1 MTEFLHQLDERE
13 GTEDYFFKFLDG
25 FEKQRIKIKHL
36 SRLSDIQFEA
46 CGIITIGDIETIK
59 EAAQKYK

>member
-25 FEKQRIKIKHL
+25 FEKQRIKVKHL
-36 SRLSDIQFEA
+36 SKLNDAQFEA
-46 CGIITIGDIETIK
+46 CGVTAIGDIETIR
-59 EAAQKYK
+59 EIAQKYK